1 MNYLELEAFTFSS
14 SMCDLGQLAN
24 PTYHKKKQQIKN
36 HVIVVIRVLQQI
48 KDVCL
53 NVSQQKLFIH
63 FTKMWLSS
71 KLLFF
76 LLILS
81 PPDLSTQVRELSV
94 EDNSP
99 LEPRP
104 LWCDSILFEGFNF
117 NASSNYTPPMY
128 FLRKYVVK
136 LSQQI

>member
-1 MNYLELEAFTFSS
+1 
-14 SMCDLGQLAN
+14 
-24 PTYHKKKQQIKN
+24 
-36 HVIVVIRVLQQI
+36 
-48 KDVCL
+48 
-53 NVSQQKLFIH
+53 
-63 FTKMWLSS
+63 MWLSS

-104 LWCDSILFEGFNF
+104 LWCDSILFEEFNF

-136 LSQQI
+136 LSQQIYVKFEKSVIEIEKTEG